1 MSPLKHSSFTALPV
15 FSFHSHSPHFRKTTE
30 HSPVP
35 GKRRSPLEGSTSA
48 PCPSQHVCLPLPPT
62 PLPWWAL
69 PVLPPGKSFGTER
82 VPGSLTAQK
91 PLDRPGWWKGESAV
105 IQMPA
110 TGGGGQMS
118 IQGPSP
124 LPQATSGARAF
135 RNRSG
140 RARGGGRELHAE
152 TAQSALTAIVQLVI
166 GGLSS
171 GILVVLSTVNLSAQG
186 PSASIAFAT
195 SSRNSGGSC
204 TCIAWSSCGQL
215 LPPGFAASVKRFTA
229 YGSEEYLWPLKKN

>member
-1 MSPLKHSSFTALPV
+1 MSLKLKNPPHPAAPRTAPAEVRLLLSTKWLPGASPRCPIQEHSPPSHFPPDSLCVDRCASSLAASCLACTPLPPAAISPLKRSSFTALPV

-30 HSPVP
+30 RSPVP

-62 PLPWWAL
+62 PLPWWVL
-69 PVLPPGKSFGTER
+69 PALPPGTSFGTER

-118 IQGPSP
+118 IQGPTP
-124 LPQATSGARAF
+124 LPPATSGARAF
-135 RNRSG
+135 RDRSG
-140 RARGGGRELHAE
+140 RGGEGVRGLHAE
-152 TAQSALTAIVQLVI
+152 TRSQL
-166 GGLSS
+166 
-171 GILVVLSTVNLSAQG
+171 
-186 PSASIAFAT
+186 
-195 SSRNSGGSC
+195 
-204 TCIAWSSCGQL
+204 
-215 LPPGFAASVKRFTA
+215 
-229 YGSEEYLWPLKKN
+229 